1 MVDWNEVF
9 YHKDI
14 LHFFLE
20 PNITNTNIRIWYYLD
35 FKPHVQ
41 LLELLLPTSNFE
53 TLDIWVRWTNLLV
66 EQIYTRILKPWKQHN
81 TTQHNTTQHNTTQH
95 NTTQHNTTH
104 AKHNTVLV
112 FNTYLTYFCSSLPA
126 PQTRIFEIGC
136 TRRVALVCQSTN
148 FKLSVSRS
156 KRKSLP

>member
-95 NTTQHNTTH
+95 MQNIIPYWFLTH
-104 AKHNTVLV
+104 
-112 FNTYLTYFCSSLPA
+112 
-126 PQTRIFEIGC
+126 I
-136 TRRVALVCQSTN
+136 
-148 FKLSVSRS
+148 
-156 KRKSLP
+156 